1 MNFHGLFI
9 GIDRC
14 ASRRINWLTCAER
27 DGKALHALFTDNLG
41 GRSELLIGSAATTDA
56 IRHQFERLAQCESED
71 TVVIT
76 FSGHGASTG
85 QVVTFDTDPLR
96 PEHTSI
102 PLDTLTQWFSR
113 IPARRLICI
122 LDCCFSGSAGAKVFA
137 VEAVP
142 RSLDS
147 TENLLER
154 MSGDGRI
161 IFTASS
167 AEEEAWESPSSATV
181 CSLSTCWKPCV
192 ARTR

>member
-1 MNFHGLFI
+1 VNFHGLFI
-9 GIDRC
+9 DIDRC

-27 DGKALHALFTDNLG
+27 DAKALHALFTDNLG
-41 GRSELLIGSAATTDA
+41 GRSELLTGSDATHDA
-56 IRHQFERLAQCESED
+56 IRCQFERLAQCESED

-76 FSGHGASTG
+76 FSGHGTSTR
-85 QVVTFDTDPLR
+85 QIVTFDTDTLDL
-96 PEHTSI
+96 ENTSI

-122 LDCCFSGSAGAKVFA
+122 LDCCFSGGAGSQVFA

-142 RSLDS
+142 RGLDS
-147 TENLLER
+147 TESLLER

-167 AEEEAWESPSSATV
+167 AEEEAWESPKLRCTH
-181 CSLSTCWKPCV
+181 LSPTGGL
-192 ARTR
+192 ARR